1 MGRVFRNLRLGL
13 RMLRSQPVLSAM
25 SVAMIG
31 LGIGL
36 TTTVFSIID
45 ATVIHPL
52 PYPEADELVIVRG
65 TRLRGSDNIPV
76 RREDFLDWG
85 ERQTSFEGLGAF
97 QMVNFNV
104 GREEDIPDRR
114 DGAYV
119 TAGTFPVI
127 GEPPLL
133 GRTFTEEEAREGSDP
148 VVVIG
153 HGLWQTSL
161 GGRPDVVGTTLIVDG
176 EPHTIVGVMGPDF
189 GFPNVEELWLPLRL
203 EPRTGD
209 RDVGG
214 LTVVGRLAD
223 GTDMARAQADLDLI
237 SGQLARE
244 YPESNTE
251 VGARV
256 MEFST
261 WVLDE
266 EIHAFLATM
275 LAAAFAVLVIACVNV
290 ANLLLVR
297 AAGRT
302 RDVAVRIA
310 VGASRSALVV
320 QLLTEALVLAAL
332 GAILGLGIGYVG
344 VGWFE
349 RAVLAGTTAPFWL
362 DLGIDGNIAA
372 FVMVVAAGTGILA
385 GILPAL
391 QASVTRVNDVLKDE
405 ARGASSLRMSRV
417 SRWLVIG
424 EIALSFGLLVAAGL
438 TTRSVIAVGNFDSG
452 MADDEVL
459 VGQIVLRGDYGTPDR
474 RRDFWTRLG
483 ASLAARPEIASAVL
497 SSNVPGLGAS
507 GGAVEIEGQAYG
519 GPEDYPVVQ
528 WLTVGTDFFS
538 VVGVEAVAGRTFLEQ
553 DVYDETLPIVINSNF
568 RRLYFPTGDPVGQ
581 RIRPRNP
588 EGVPWRRVVGV
599 VDGIPFGYI
608 GDSDTLFNPGFYAL
622 NPPDAP
628 LGSAWLL
635 ARTRNTPLEAVP
647 RVREAV
653 HSIDPALAVWNL
665 SSLDD
670 ALAGE
675 VWHIRV
681 LGTLFIAFG
690 LGALFMAASGL
701 YAIMAFSVRRR
712 RGEIGIRMTLGAT
725 AGEISRMFIREGLRQ
740 LVVGLALGLG
750 LAVLLARSIR
760 IALFDV
766 DPTDPWMF
774 VSVAV
779 GMILVGLLA
788 SYFPARRAAALDPV
802 DAIRYD

>member
-1 MGRVFRNLRLGL
+1 
-13 RMLRSQPVLSAM
+13 MLRSQPVLSAM

-52 PYPEADELVIVRG
+52 PYAAADELVIVRG
-65 TRLRGSDNIPV
+65 SRLRDSDNTSV
-76 RREDFLDWG
+76 RREDFLDWS

-97 QMVNFNV
+97 QMANFNV

-119 TAGTFPVI
+119 TADTFRVI

-133 GRTFTEEEAREGSDP
+133 GRTFSEAEARQGADP

-161 GGRPDVVGTTLIVDG
+161 GGRPDVLGTTLLIDG
-176 EPHTIVGVMGPDF
+176 ELHTIVGVMGPDF

-223 GTDMARAQADLDLI
+223 GTGMGRAQADLDLI
-237 SGQLARE
+237 SGQLAHE

-256 MEFST
+256 MEFSE
-261 WVLDE
+261 WVLDD
-266 EIHAFLATM
+266 EIHTFLATM
-275 LAAAFAVLVIACVNV
+275 LAAAFAVLLIACVNV

-302 RDVAVRIA
+302 RDLAVRIA
-310 VGASRSALVV
+310 VGASRAALVL
-320 QLLTEALVLAAL
+320 QLLTEAMVLAAL
-332 GAILGLGIGYVG
+332 GAALGLAIGYVG
-344 VGWFE
+344 IEWFE

-362 DLGIDGNIAA
+362 DLGIDRNIAA

-405 ARGASSLRMSRV
+405 ARGSSSLRMSRV

-424 EIALSFGLLVAAGL
+424 EVALSFGLLVAAGL
-438 TTRSVIAVGNFDSG
+438 TTRSVIAVSSFDSG

-459 VGQIVLRGDYGTPDR
+459 VGRIVLRGDYGTPER
-474 RRDFWTRLG
+474 RSGFWTRLG
-483 ASLAARPEIASAVL
+483 ASLSARSEITAAVL
-497 SSNVPGLGAS
+497 SSNIPGLGAS
-507 GGAVEIEGQAYG
+507 GGRVEIEGQSYS
-519 GPEDYPVVQ
+519 GPEDYPVAQ
-528 WLTVGTDFFS
+528 WLTVGTDFFR
-538 VVGVEAVAGRTFLEQ
+538 VVGVEAVAGRTFLDR
-553 DVYDETLPIVINSNF
+553 DVLDETLPIVINSNF

-581 RIRPRNP
+581 RIRLKNP
-588 EGVPWRRVVGV
+588 EDLRWRRVVGV

-608 GDSDTLFNPGFYAL
+608 GESDTLSNPGFYAL
-622 NPPDAP
+622 SPPDSP
-628 LGSAWLL
+628 FGSAWLL
-635 ARTRNTPLEAVP
+635 VRTPKAPMDVAP
-647 RVREAV
+647 VVREAM
-653 HSIDPALAVWNL
+653 HSIDPALAVWGT
-665 SSLDD
+665 SSLDG

-725 AGEISRMFIREGLRQ
+725 RGEISRMFIREGLRQ
-740 LVVGLALGLG
+740 LVFGLALGLG

-774 VSVAV
+774 VYVAV
-779 GMILVGLLA
+779 GMILVGFLA

-802 DAIRYD
+802 EAIRYD